1 VSAEEPGSRLMSF
14 EGVLPAI
21 ITPFNEDYSLDEEGL
36 RRNIELLAESGIVG
50 IVPCGTTGESATL
63 THEEHKRVVE
73 IAVDCS
79 KVPVVAGTGSNNT
92 AEAIELTKHA
102 ADAGA
107 AAALLITPYYNK
119 PNDRGMF
126 EHYRLIAEKCDIP
139 IILYNVPKRTGIDLK
154 PELVARLSRVKN
166 IAGIKE
172 ASGSLSQVSQI
183 IEQTRDTG
191 FTVLSG
197 DDDITIPIMALGGSG
212 VVSVVANVAP
222 KRTVGMV
229 NAMAKG
235 DLKTARKLHF
245 ELAPLVRSMFLETNP
260 IPVKTAYK
268 LMGLAAGPL
277 RLPLASMAPDKEKV
291 LKDLIDRL
299 GEFK

>member
-1 VSAEEPGSRLMSF
+1 MF
-14 EGVLPAI
+14 EGVLPAM
-21 ITPFNEDYSLDEEGL
+21 ITPFKEDYSLDEEGL
-36 RRNIELLAESGIVG
+36 RRNIELLGESGIAG

-63 THEEHKRVVE
+63 SFEEHKRVVE

-92 AEAIELTKHA
+92 VEAIELTRHA

-107 AAALLITPYYNK
+107 TAALMITPYYNK

-126 EHYRLIAEKCDIP
+126 EHYRLVAEKCDIP

-154 PELVARLSRVKN
+154 PEIVAKLAQLKN
-166 IAGIKE
+166 IVGIKE
-172 ASGSLSQVSQI
+172 ASGSLSQVSLI
-183 IEQTRDTG
+183 IEQTKGTE
-191 FTVLSG
+191 FTILSG
-197 DDDITIPIMALGGSG
+197 DDDITLPIMTLGGSG

-222 KRTVGMV
+222 RKTVEMV
-229 NAMAKG
+229 KAMASG
-235 DLKTARKLHF
+235 DIQKARKLHF

-260 IPVKTAYK
+260 IPVKTACR

-277 RLPLASMAPDKEKV
+277 RLPLAPMAPEKEKV
-291 LKDLIDRL
+291 LAEVVGRL

>member
-1 VSAEEPGSRLMSF
+1 MF
-14 EGVLPAI
+14 KGVFPAI
-21 ITPFNEDYSLDEEGL
+21 ITPFKEDYSLDEEGL
-36 RRNIELLAESGIVG
+36 RSNIEHLQRSGIAG

-63 THEEHKRVVE
+63 TFEEHKKVVE

-79 KVPVVAGTGSNNT
+79 KVPVIAGTGSNNT
-92 AEAIELTKHA
+92 REALELTRHA

-107 AAALLITPYYNK
+107 HAALLITPYYNK

-126 EHYRLIAEKCDIP
+126 EHFKTIAEKCNIP

-154 PELVARLSRVKN
+154 PELVAKLSRITN
-166 IAGIKE
+166 IKAIKE

-183 IEQTRDTG
+183 IEQTRGGD

-197 DDDITIPIMALGGSG
+197 DDDLTLPIMSLGASG

-222 KRTVGMV
+222 RKTVAMV
-229 NAMAKG
+229 DAVSSG
-235 DLKTARKLHF
+235 DLEKARKLHY
-245 ELAPLVRSMFLETNP
+245 ELLPLVRAMFLETNP
-260 IPVKTAYK
+260 IPVKTAYM

-277 RLPLASMAPDKEKV
+277 RLPLASMAPEKEAV
-291 LKDLIDRL
+291 LKEILGRL
-299 GEFK
+299 GERA